1 MLPIMLEGSLQ
12 DSIIAGT
19 FSGVSA
25 SRATMTTYA
34 ASPVLS
40 PFANSNQ
47 MDALQMDF
55 DGRTALDCVPRRG
68 AHKNEEDLRRCRELI
83 NAMMIPPTSW
93 RSFSPPSYS
102 LIPFIPYTIPRH
114 TPISKHLHTYLFYF
128 PPACLLYSIY
138 FLLFDLFWIWF
149 LDLWNE
155 TFPMLN

>member
-1 MLPIMLEGSLQ
+1 MLEGSLQ

-55 DGRTALDCVPRRG
+55 DGRTALGCE
-68 AHKNEEDLRRCRELI
+68 NEEDLRRCRELI
-83 NAMMIPPTSW
+83 NAMMIPPTS
-93 RSFSPPSYS
+93 
-102 LIPFIPYTIPRH
+102 
-114 TPISKHLHTYLFYF
+114 
-128 PPACLLYSIY
+128 
-138 FLLFDLFWIWF
+138 
-149 LDLWNE
+149 
-155 TFPMLN
+155 

>member
-25 SRATMTTYA
+25 SRATMTKYA
-34 ASPVLS
+34 AFPVLS

-68 AHKNEEDLRRCRELI
+68 AHKNEEDLRRCRELF
-83 NAMMIPPTSW
+83 NAMMIPPTS
-93 RSFSPPSYS
+93 
-102 LIPFIPYTIPRH
+102 
-114 TPISKHLHTYLFYF
+114 
-128 PPACLLYSIY
+128 
-138 FLLFDLFWIWF
+138 
-149 LDLWNE
+149 
-155 TFPMLN
+155 